1 MEFLNEYHLSGL
13 FIGIC
18 TFLIIGLFHPV
29 VVKAEYYWG
38 TKCWWIFLVLG
49 IGGVAASL
57 CVENILIASLL
68 GVFAFSSF
76 WTIKEVFEQEDR
88 VKKGWFPKNPKRT
101 YKSKNKAA
109 NSIFYPKG
117 LHISTEYTIFVPAIR

>member
-49 IGGVAASL
+49 IGGVVASL

-68 GVFAFSSF
+68 GVRSEERRVG
-76 WTIKEVFEQEDR
+76 KECR
-88 VKKGWFPKNPKRT
+88 SRWSP
-101 YKSKNKAA
+101 Y
-109 NSIFYPKG
+109 
-117 LHISTEYTIFVPAIR
+117 H